1 MELVNCFVCSK
12 HKEDY
17 EVWTN
22 KVVIGATYD
31 SVFQEHDVVKKL
43 QRDSVICH
51 MCMKKIQDEVDSSR

>member
-1 MELVNCFVCSK
+1 MNCFVCSK
-12 HKEDY
+12 KKEDF

-22 KVVIGATYD
+22 KMVIGATYD
-31 SVFQEHDVVKKL
+31 SVFQEHDVVKNL